1 MHEGMRV
8 DKTKWVTK
16 PISSFFDLQM
26 GKTPSRKLLEL
37 WKNGNIPWVSIAD
50 MNNVKFI
57 SCTKEMLP
65 IETIKQCNIPV
76 VPVGTVIMSF
86 KLTIGKTCIA
96 KVPLTTNEAIMAFYP
111 KKEVQIDNSFLCYAL
126 SSIKWKG
133 NRAVKGMT
141 INKKTISQK
150 TISLPNVTEQQ
161 AIASELDAIQTMI
174 DGYKAQLADLD
185 ALEQS
190 IFLDMFGDPMTN
202 PKGWELHSIASF
214 GKIVTGN
221 TPSKSVEKYY
231 NSDYIE
237 WIKTDNIQSNA
248 LYPTIASE
256 YLSEE
261 GSLKGHIVEKNS
273 ILVCCI
279 AGSLS
284 SIGKCCITNRK
295 VAFNQQINAIECN
308 PQHNYLFSYWLIKCA
323 QKIFMETASTGMK
336 HILSKS
342 AMSSI
347 KLPVPAPALQQQ
359 FANRVEAIEQ
369 QKELIKSQLADAE
382 TLRAERMQYYFS

>member
-1 MHEGMRV
+1 MKV
-8 DKTKWVTK
+8 DKTKWMTK
-16 PISSFFDLQM
+16 PISSLFDLQM
-26 GKTPSRKLLEL
+26 GKTPSRKSPEL
-37 WKNGNIPWVSIAD
+37 WENGNTPWVSISD
-50 MNNVKFI
+50 MNGIKYI
-57 SCTKEMLP
+57 SSTKEMLP
-65 IETIKQCNIPV
+65 FATIIQCNIPII
-76 VPVGTVIMSF
+76 PAGIVIMSF
-86 KLTIGKTCIA
+86 KLTIGKTCITN
-96 KVPLTTNEAIMAFYP
+96 VPLTTNEAIMAFYP

-126 SSIKWKG
+126 SAIKWKG
-133 NRAVKGMT
+133 NRAVKGLT

-150 TISLPNVTEQQ
+150 EMSLPPLSEQQ
-161 AIASELDAIQTMI
+161 AIASELDATQTMI
-174 DGYKAQLADLD
+174 DGYKAQLEDLD
-185 ALEQS
+185 ALAQS
-190 IFLDMFGDPMTN
+190 IFLDMFGDPVSN

-221 TPSKSVEKYY
+221 TPSKSVEEYY

-237 WIKTDNIQSNA
+237 WIKTDNIQNND
-248 LYPTIASE
+248 LYPTVASE

-261 GSLKGHIVEKNS
+261 GSLKGRIVEKNS

-323 QKIFMETASTGMK
+323 QKIFLETASTGMK

-342 AMSSI
+342 VMSSI
-347 KLPVPAPALQQQ
+347 KLPVPAPSLQQL
-359 FANRVEAIEQ
+359 FAHRIEAIER
-369 QKELIKSQLADAE
+369 QKELIRFQLKDAE
-382 TLRAERMQYYFS
+382 TLMAERMQYYFS

>member
-1 MHEGMRV
+1 MKV
-8 DKTKWVTK
+8 DKTKWMTK
-16 PISSFFDLQM
+16 PISSLFDLQM
-26 GKTPSRKLLEL
+26 GKTPSRKSPEL
-37 WKNGNIPWVSIAD
+37 WENGNTPWVSISD
-50 MNNVKFI
+50 MNGIKYI
-57 SCTKEMLP
+57 SSTKEMLP
-65 IETIKQCNIPV
+65 FATIIQCNIPII
-76 VPVGTVIMSF
+76 PAGIVIMSF
-86 KLTIGKTCIA
+86 KLTIGKTCITN
-96 KVPLTTNEAIMAFYP
+96 VPLTTNEAIMAFYP

-126 SSIKWKG
+126 SAIKWKG
-133 NRAVKGMT
+133 NRAVKGLT

-150 TISLPNVTEQQ
+150 EMSLPPLSEQQ
-161 AIASELDAIQTMI
+161 AIASELDATQTMI
-174 DGYKAQLADLD
+174 DGYKAQLEDLD
-185 ALEQS
+185 ALAQS
-190 IFLDMFGDPMTN
+190 IFLDMFGDPVSN

-221 TPSKSVEKYY
+221 TPSKSVEEYY

-237 WIKTDNIQSNA
+237 WIKTDNIQNND
-248 LYPTIASE
+248 LYPTVASE

-261 GSLKGHIVEKNS
+261 GSLKGRIVEKNS

-342 AMSSI
+342 VMSSI
-347 KLPVPAPALQQQ
+347 KLPVPAPSLQQL
-359 FANRVEAIEQ
+359 FAHRIEAIER
-369 QKELIKSQLADAE
+369 QKELIRFQLKDAE
-382 TLRAERMQYYFS
+382 TLMAERMQYYFS

>member
-1 MHEGMRV
+1 MREGMKV
-8 DKTKWVTK
+8 DKTKWGNALIKDSIKTLKVKDAVQKKDYLLTGK
-16 PISSFFDLQM
+16 YPIISQEKDFISGYCNTEDNLNEVLEEVIIFGDHTRIVKYVDFDFCVGADGVKVLR
-26 GKTPSRKLLEL
+26 PNNKLSAKYLYYFIK
-37 WKNGNIPWVSIAD
+37 WSNIPS
-50 MNNVKFI
+50 NGYSRHFKFL
-57 SCTKEMLP
+57 KE
-65 IETIKQCNIPV
+65 IEIK
-76 VPVGTVIMSF
+76 
-86 KLTIGKTCIA
+86 
-96 KVPLTTNEAIMAFYP
+96 YP
-111 KKEVQIDNSFLCYAL
+111 KDK
-126 SSIKWKG
+126 SI
-133 NRAVKGMT
+133 
-141 INKKTISQK
+141 
-150 TISLPNVTEQQ
+150 QQ
-161 AIASELDAIQTMI
+161 TIASELAVIQTMI

-185 ALEQS
+185 TLAQS
-190 IFLDMFGDPMTN
+190 IFLDMFGDPVTN
-202 PKGWELHSIASF
+202 QKGWELHSIASF

-261 GSLKGHIVEKNS
+261 GSLKGRIVEKNS

-342 AMSSI
+342 VMSSI
-347 KLPVPAPALQQQ
+347 KLPVPAPSLQQQ
-359 FANRVEAIEQ
+359 FANRVEAIKK

-382 TLRAERMQYYFS
+382 ILMAERMQYYFS

>member
-1 MHEGMRV
+1 MKV
-8 DKTKWVTK
+8 DKTKWMTK
-16 PISSFFDLQM
+16 PISSLFDLQM
-26 GKTPSRKLLEL
+26 GKTPSRKSPEL
-37 WKNGNIPWVSIAD
+37 WENGNTPWVSISD
-50 MNNVKFI
+50 MNGIKYI
-57 SCTKEMLP
+57 SSTKEMLP
-65 IETIKQCNIPV
+65 FATIIQCNIPII
-76 VPVGTVIMSF
+76 PAGIVIMSF
-86 KLTIGKTCIA
+86 KLTIGKTCITN
-96 KVPLTTNEAIMAFYP
+96 VPLTTNEAIMAFYP

-126 SSIKWKG
+126 SAIKWKG
-133 NRAVKGMT
+133 NRAVKGLT

-150 TISLPNVTEQQ
+150 EMSLPPLSEQQ
-161 AIASELDAIQTMI
+161 AIASELDATQTMI
-174 DGYKAQLADLD
+174 DGYKAQLEDLD
-185 ALEQS
+185 ALAQS
-190 IFLDMFGDPMTN
+190 IFLDMFGDPVSN

-221 TPSKSVEKYY
+221 TPSKSVEEYY

-237 WIKTDNIQSNA
+237 WIKTDNIQNND
-248 LYPTIASE
+248 LYPTVAYE

-261 GSLKGHIVEKNS
+261 GSLKGRIVEKNS

-342 AMSSI
+342 VMSSI
-347 KLPVPAPALQQQ
+347 KLPVPAPSLQQL
-359 FANRVEAIEQ
+359 FAHRIEAIER
-369 QKELIKSQLADAE
+369 QKELIRFQLKDAE
-382 TLRAERMQYYFS
+382 TLMAERMQYYFS

>member
-1 MHEGMRV
+1 MKV
-8 DKTKWVTK
+8 DKTKWMTK
-16 PISSFFDLQM
+16 PISSLFDLQM
-26 GKTPSRKLLEL
+26 GKTPSRKSPEL
-37 WKNGNIPWVSIAD
+37 WENGNTPWVSISD
-50 MNNVKFI
+50 MNGIKYI
-57 SCTKEMLP
+57 SSTKEMLP
-65 IETIKQCNIPV
+65 FATIIQCNIPII
-76 VPVGTVIMSF
+76 PAGIVIMSF
-86 KLTIGKTCIA
+86 KLTIGKTCITN
-96 KVPLTTNEAIMAFYP
+96 VPLTTNEAIMAFYP

-126 SSIKWKG
+126 SAIKWKG
-133 NRAVKGMT
+133 NRAVKGLT

-150 TISLPNVTEQQ
+150 EMSLPPLSEQQ
-161 AIASELDAIQTMI
+161 AIASELDATQTMI
-174 DGYKAQLADLD
+174 DGYKAQLEDLD
-185 ALEQS
+185 ALAQS
-190 IFLDMFGDPMTN
+190 IFLDMFGDPVSN

-221 TPSKSVEKYY
+221 TPSKSVEEYY

-237 WIKTDNIQSNA
+237 WIKTDNIQNND
-248 LYPTIASE
+248 LYPTVASE

-261 GSLKGHIVEKNS
+261 GSLKGRIVEKNS

-342 AMSSI
+342 VMSSI
-347 KLPVPAPALQQQ
+347 KLPVPAPSLQQL
-359 FANRVEAIEQ
+359 FAHRNEAIER
-369 QKELIKSQLADAE
+369 QKELIRFQLKDAE
-382 TLRAERMQYYFS
+382 TLMAERMQYYFS

>member
-1 MHEGMRV
+1 MRGMKV
-8 DKTKWVTK
+8 DKTKWMTK
-16 PISSFFDLQM
+16 PISSLFDLQM
-26 GKTPSRKLLEL
+26 GKTPSRKSPEL
-37 WKNGNIPWVSIAD
+37 WENGNTPWVSISD
-50 MNNVKFI
+50 MNGIKYI
-57 SCTKEMLP
+57 SSTKEMLP
-65 IETIKQCNIPV
+65 FATIIQCNIPII
-76 VPVGTVIMSF
+76 PAGIVIMSF
-86 KLTIGKTCIA
+86 KLTIGKTCITN
-96 KVPLTTNEAIMAFYP
+96 VPLTTNEAIMAFYP

-126 SSIKWKG
+126 SAIKWKG
-133 NRAVKGMT
+133 NRAVKGLT

-150 TISLPNVTEQQ
+150 EMSLPPLSEQQ
-161 AIASELDAIQTMI
+161 AIASELDATQTMI
-174 DGYKAQLADLD
+174 DGYKAQLEDLD
-185 ALEQS
+185 ALAQS
-190 IFLDMFGDPMTN
+190 IFLDMFGDPVSN

-221 TPSKSVEKYY
+221 TPSKSVEEYY

-237 WIKTDNIQSNA
+237 WIKTDNIQNND
-248 LYPTIASE
+248 LYPTVAYE

-261 GSLKGHIVEKNS
+261 GSLKGRIVEKNS

-342 AMSSI
+342 VMSSI
-347 KLPVPAPALQQQ
+347 KLPVPAPSLQQL
-359 FANRVEAIEQ
+359 FAHRIEAIER
-369 QKELIKSQLADAE
+369 QKELIRFQLKDAE
-382 TLRAERMQYYFS
+382 TLMAERMQYYFS

>member
-1 MHEGMRV
+1 MKV
-8 DKTKWVTK
+8 DKTKWENALIKDSIKTLKVKDAVQKKDYLLTGK
-16 PISSFFDLQM
+16 YPIISQEKDFISGYCNTEDNLNEVLEEVIIFGDHTRIVKYVDFDFCVGADGVKVLR
-26 GKTPSRKLLEL
+26 PNNKLSAKYLYYFIK
-37 WKNGNIPWVSIAD
+37 WSNIPS
-50 MNNVKFI
+50 NGYSRHFKFL
-57 SCTKEMLP
+57 KE
-65 IETIKQCNIPV
+65 IEIK
-76 VPVGTVIMSF
+76 
-86 KLTIGKTCIA
+86 
-96 KVPLTTNEAIMAFYP
+96 YP
-111 KKEVQIDNSFLCYAL
+111 KDK
-126 SSIKWKG
+126 SI
-133 NRAVKGMT
+133 
-141 INKKTISQK
+141 
-150 TISLPNVTEQQ
+150 QQ
-161 AIASELDAIQTMI
+161 TIASELDAIQTMI
-174 DGYKAQLADLD
+174 DSYKAQLADLD
-185 ALEQS
+185 TLAQS
-190 IFLDMFGDPMTN
+190 IFLDMFGDPVN
-202 PKGWELHSIASF
+202 NQKGWELHSIASF

-221 TPSKSVEKYY
+221 TPSKSIEKYY

-256 YLSEE
+256 YLSKE
-261 GSLKGHIVEKNS
+261 GSLKGRIVEKNS

-342 AMSSI
+342 VMSSI
-347 KLPVPAPALQQQ
+347 KLPVPAPSLQQQ
-359 FANRVEAIEQ
+359 LANRVEAIEK

-382 TLRAERMQYYFS
+382 ILMAERMQYYFS

>member
-1 MHEGMRV
+1 MKV
-8 DKTKWVTK
+8 DKTKWMTK
-16 PISSFFDLQM
+16 PISSLFDLQM
-26 GKTPSRKLLEL
+26 GKTPSRKSPEL
-37 WKNGNIPWVSIAD
+37 WENGNTPWVSISD
-50 MNNVKFI
+50 MNGIKYI
-57 SCTKEMLP
+57 SSTKEMLP
-65 IETIKQCNIPV
+65 FATIIQCNIPII
-76 VPVGTVIMSF
+76 PAGIVIMSF
-86 KLTIGKTCIA
+86 KLTIGKTCITN
-96 KVPLTTNEAIMAFYP
+96 VPLTTNEAIMAFYP

-126 SSIKWKG
+126 SAIKWKG
-133 NRAVKGMT
+133 NRAVKGLT

-150 TISLPNVTEQQ
+150 EMSLPPLSEQQ
-161 AIASELDAIQTMI
+161 AIASELDATQTMI
-174 DGYKAQLADLD
+174 DGYKAQLEDLD
-185 ALEQS
+185 ALAQS
-190 IFLDMFGDPMTN
+190 IFLDMFGDPVSN

-221 TPSKSVEKYY
+221 TPSKSVEEYY

-237 WIKTDNIQSNA
+237 WIKTDNIQNND
-248 LYPTIASE
+248 LYPTVASE

-261 GSLKGHIVEKNS
+261 GSLKGRIVEKNS

-284 SIGKCCITNRK
+284 SIGKCCITNCK

-342 AMSSI
+342 VMSSI
-347 KLPVPAPALQQQ
+347 KLPVPAPSLQQL
-359 FANRVEAIEQ
+359 FAHRIEAIEQ
-369 QKELIKSQLADAE
+369 QKELIRFQLKDAE
-382 TLRAERMQYYFS
+382 TLMAERMQYYFS